1 VEWKPEHFPTA
12 SFYQEAKV
20 KQNKRE
26 TTSSSSDSQAANS
39 SMGKIR
45 KWKPAQTSRSSSTTA
60 VPQLRSTWEQRLKQ
74 RSDRA
79 AVQAAQRAVDETIR
93 AQKRAERE
101 EREAREKRKE
111 ENKEK
116 GLQYQVITNTA
127 KIKKMSKKQLRLIR
141 KTDTTG
147 VKPTKKQIAAAAKL

>member
-1 VEWKPEHFPTA
+1 
-12 SFYQEAKV
+12 
-20 KQNKRE
+20 
-26 TTSSSSDSQAANS
+26 
-39 SMGKIR
+39 MGKIR